1 MNSPRSNDLVNVKLF
16 IVIILLKT
24 NQQSA
29 KILDRVCFVEQ
40 CDGYD
45 DGIVDFT
52 LSLTEE
58 LLPWI
63 VKIVLV
69 FCASDNNFFQQLT
82 STLTMENIVS

>member
-52 LSLTEE
+52 LS
-58 LLPWI
+58 
-63 VKIVLV
+63 
-69 FCASDNNFFQQLT
+69 
-82 STLTMENIVS
+82 